1 MKERGE
7 VRDRKQGGKRA
18 SLLSPERA
26 EGKLQGVVVM
36 GGMGVCCLADAAGE
50 N

>member
-1 MKERGE
+1 M
-7 VRDRKQGGKRA
+7 QGGKQA

-36 GGMGVCCLADAAGE
+36 GGMGVSLNMLPG
-50 N
+50 